1 MKIKLR
7 TTTNPPI
14 YKIKEIERRLDMY
27 KREVINIISSKLYK
41 QPLMTLRCRPHEV
54 NGWLKR
60 IPAHLEGFMNV
71 ISPLAPNPEIEK
83 MLNDLA
89 YRCNSVRNTLKHS
102 LIPEKIR
109 WESRGSYLLDLL
121 HEGRSLCE
129 HLLNHPGYDS
139 CA

>member
-1 MKIKLR
+1 
-7 TTTNPPI
+7 
-14 YKIKEIERRLDMY
+14 
-27 KREVINIISSKLYK
+27 
-41 QPLMTLRCRPHEV
+41 MTLRCRPHEV
-54 NGWLKR
+54 NGWLKC

-89 YRCNSVRNTLKHS
+89 YRCNSVRHTLKHG

-109 WESRGSYLLDLL
+109 WESGGSYLLDLL
-121 HEGRSLCE
+121 HEGRLLCKY
-129 HLLNHPGYDS
+129 LLNHPGYDS